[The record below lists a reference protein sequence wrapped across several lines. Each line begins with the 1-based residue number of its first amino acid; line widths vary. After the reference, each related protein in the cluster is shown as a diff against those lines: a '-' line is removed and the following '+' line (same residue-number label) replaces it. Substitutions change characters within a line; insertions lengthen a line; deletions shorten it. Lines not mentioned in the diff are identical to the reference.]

1 MIHTHEWA
9 IIIIAMLA
17 SAAWAVICDVRA
29 RHVNQR
35 DNINRLLES
44 GVLK

>member
-17 SAAWAVICDVRA
+17 SAAWAVICDVRT

-35 DNINRLLES
+35 ANLNRLLES